1 MARFGLSGLAE
12 SSLTITSVA
21 NRCLGAALRR
31 YPSVHGPPFPA
42 PQMLSL
48 LSSAQCIN
56 FLGVAV
62 QVIPY
67 LVRRAQ
73 ENSTVLAGIQ
83 KEKAMLL
90 AELWRR
96 LRQDSFPMRLLTR
109 PAASQAT

>member
-1 MARFGLSGLAE
+1 MLLPLGSGRCM
-12 SSLTITSVA
+12 SL
-21 NRCLGAALRR
+21 
-31 YPSVHGPPFPA
+31 
-42 PQMLSL
+42 
-48 LSSAQCIN
+48 
-56 FLGVAV
+56 LGVAV

-96 LRQDSFPMRLLTR
+96 LRQDSFPMRLLNR
-109 PAASQAT
+109 PAASQAA